1 MFYVRLFGAIF
12 ILIATFFN
20 ELFLVLFTGD
30 QTTFDVTRILS
41 IAGMVIAFIALLISI
56 HEVNNAIKKKF
67 GTGTITTM
75 QKNAYWASDEGKK
88 WNERIKTIILLGG
101 LWGISSFA
109 MIFVAMALQDKFGLY

>member
-20 ELFLVLFTGD
+20 AFFLVLFTRGE
-30 QTTFDVTRILS
+30 TPFDVALILG
-41 IAGMVIAFIALLISI
+41 IVGVVITFIASLISI
-56 HEVNNAIKKKF
+56 HEENKAIKKKF

-75 QKNAYWASDEGKK
+75 QKNAYLASDECKK
-88 WNERIKTIILLGG
+88 WNERKKTIILLGG
-101 LWGISSFA
+101 LWLISSLA